1 MRFFSICLAVL
12 FMCSKANAQTFQ
24 QRLNPMRLSP
34 GVSSVTLTADKGF
47 LYSSSYNASIT
58 ANPGGMNLTKLSRNA
73 STLWSK
79 DYTLNASPING
90 STVRWDAQ
98 NGYLITSF
106 LLDSL
111 QNKQVAFLDNVGN
124 VVWSKRF
131 GANNDINFI
140 NTNSGICMAK
150 VIDNTS
156 FALAGGTGL
165 LANNNDN
172 NDLFLGKINN
182 LGNLIWSK
190 QICFGCIGSNVDASL
205 QSFIITNDG
214 GFLLCGYINNYSVF
228 PFANGVLLTKLDA
241 QGNLQWSKTYRNTL
255 TFGQSIG
262 YDVKQKNNGNY
273 IVAGQNSNGFSNE
286 GLLLEISSTGTLL
299 TSHHVNVAN
308 ESHIETI
315 RKIELENN
323 GDMVFA
329 MSTFR
334 DTNSAF
340 SYEWNTL
347 AKIDAN
353 YNIQW
358 AKNYEVEPLPGF
370 GPTSFCDMKKS
381 YDNGYAYLLNTAP
394 TTAFT
399 DFYPMLVQTN
409 SVGQTGCETAIQINV
424 VPNND
429 YAESSNLPTIIPITQ
444 QSPIQLTATNFNGL
458 LSNNQAIQLNNDTT
472 VCSDLISIPLSVNN
486 IPNTTYTWNTGETTN
501 SILASAPGVYWVENY
516 NPSNCL
522 KQIDTIVISKSNSF
536 TVNFSISDSIF
547 CKGNE
552 YPISFVST
560 QPNLT
565 IQWSTGQTTNS
576 INIDSSGTYYLIAK
590 NDSGCSVKI
599 DTTITFK
606 EPPAIS
612 IVGDQQICS
621 PNAITL
627 TASANYPFYLW
638 NNGNTSNS
646 IRITQ
651 VGNYSL
657 FVKDIFGCSNTAS
670 TQITESNACINL
682 FIPNA
687 FTPNKDGI
695 NDIFRTTG
703 VTRAQFESYY
713 IQVFDRWGQQVY
725 VSSNPEEGWD
735 GNCKGKACEVGSY
748 YWSLYYKLPT
758 SEYKISKGDIQLLR

>member
-111 QNKQVAFLDNVGN
+111 QNKQVAFLDDLGN

-334 DTNSAF
+334 DTSSAF

-429 YAESSNLPTIIPITQ
+429 YAESSNLPTILPITQ

-606 EPPAIS
+606 EPPVIS

-713 IQVFDRWGQQVY
+713 LQVFDRWGQQVY

-735 GNCKGKACEVGSY
+735 GNYKGKACEVGSY

-758 SEYKISKGDIQLLR
+758 NEYKINKGDIQLLR

>member
-1 MRFFSICLAVL
+1 
-12 FMCSKANAQTFQ
+12 
-24 QRLNPMRLSP
+24 
-34 GVSSVTLTADKGF
+34 
-47 LYSSSYNASIT
+47 
-58 ANPGGMNLTKLSRNA
+58 
-73 STLWSK
+73 
-79 DYTLNASPING
+79 
-90 STVRWDAQ
+90 
-98 NGYLITSF
+98 
-106 LLDSL
+106 
-111 QNKQVAFLDNVGN
+111 
-124 VVWSKRF
+124 
-131 GANNDINFI
+131 
-140 NTNSGICMAK
+140 
-150 VIDNTS
+150 
-156 FALAGGTGL
+156 
-165 LANNNDN
+165 
-172 NDLFLGKINN
+172 
-182 LGNLIWSK
+182 
-190 QICFGCIGSNVDASL
+190 
-205 QSFIITNDG
+205 
-214 GFLLCGYINNYSVF
+214 
-228 PFANGVLLTKLDA
+228 
-241 QGNLQWSKTYRNTL
+241 
-255 TFGQSIG
+255 
-262 YDVKQKNNGNY
+262 
-273 IVAGQNSNGFSNE
+273 
-286 GLLLEISSTGTLL
+286 LL

-334 DTNSAF
+334 DTSSAF

-429 YAESSNLPTIIPITQ
+429 YAESSNLPTILPITQ

-516 NPSNCL
+516 NLSNCL
-522 KQIDTIVISKSNSF
+522 KQTDTIVISKSNSF

-606 EPPAIS
+606 EPPLIS

-703 VTRAQFESYY
+703 VTRAQFETYY
-713 IQVFDRWGQQVY
+713 LQVFDRWGQQVY

-735 GNCKGKACEVGSY
+735 GNYKGKACEVGSY

-758 SEYKISKGDIQLLR
+758 NEYKINKGDIQLLR